1 MYYIYTQLMVTHT
14 QTPYII
20 KPYSLEGLLLLLV
33 LLCQKQTTEFSAAF
47 SKRYKSALLR
57 SIIPANQKQF
67 NAPRTNSPRAQ
78 SRSTS
83 IALGVARRASRKASE
98 HPETKSPGICCNHI
112 YLLVYI
118 V

>member
-57 SIIPANQKQF
+57 SIIPANQKTIQRAAHKLSARPKPLHF
-67 NAPRTNSPRAQ
+67 NRVGCRAPRITQSIRAPRD
-78 SRSTS
+78 
-83 IALGVARRASRKASE
+83 
-98 HPETKSPGICCNHI
+98 
-112 YLLVYI
+112 
-118 V
+118 